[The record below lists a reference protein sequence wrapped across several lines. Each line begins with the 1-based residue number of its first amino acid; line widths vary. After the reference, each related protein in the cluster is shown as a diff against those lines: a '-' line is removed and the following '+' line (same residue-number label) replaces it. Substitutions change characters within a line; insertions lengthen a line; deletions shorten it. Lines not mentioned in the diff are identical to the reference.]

1 MKSLF
6 LLLISFASFAQN
18 PAIKIEIDSI
28 SSFDSIATERIY
40 TIKYHIENLL
50 DNPISFIAN
59 TQNLI
64 PINTGSQRH
73 NGYYKLFEGQK
84 PIDMNTIFTNK
95 LFKSKKEYKFYDD
108 KTAEEVEKIAME
120 EFVKNHWEETNKD
133 LMKSIVRMQPKETK
147 NFTVK
152 LYWNKERYRKEDEF
166 EFYIEEKATHYIE
179 FAVNLLLEEFK
190 EKLTEEQ
197 FSTIVNDKSFI
208 KGWYT
213 SNKVEIDFSE

>member
-1 MKSLF
+1 MKHLLF
-6 LLLISFASFAQN
+6 LLISFTAFAQN
-18 PAIKIEIDSI
+18 KAIKIEIDSVT
-28 SSFDSIATERIY
+28 SFDSIPTERIY
-40 TIKYHIENLL
+40 TIKYHIENLT
-50 DNPISFIAN
+50 DKPISFIAN

-73 NGYYKLFEGQK
+73 NGYYKLFEEQK

-120 EFVKNHWEETNKD
+120 EFVKNHWDETNKD
-133 LMKSIVRMQPKETK
+133 LMKSIIMMQPKETK

-190 EKLTEEQ
+190 EKLTEEEY
-197 FSTIVNDKSFI
+197 SAIINDKTFI

-213 SNKVEIDFSE
+213 SNKVPIDFSE